1 MMQASYRKIPGGLDN
16 AVRHAE
22 IKGLNEMFIVDADCH
37 QDEPF
42 TLFSKYLPEK
52 YRKEF
57 TNERLLTIAR
67 KYEEDY
73 SKYAIE
79 GDAPRDD
86 VKIALSALQRMNRAP
101 GDRTM
106 GGRVKRPEVRSR
118 LSYQTHNAEMR
129 PEELVDLFTKRMHDI
144 GIKRSIVFPTQMLE
158 IGTYS
163 EHGVEIA
170 VANAYI
176 DYMLDKFLG
185 KYPEILTCV
194 YAPPNRPEEAAE
206 LVERTGSEEGVVG
219 VFVTPNGPCP
229 LSGDESWDPI
239 YRVAQKKG
247 LPVIFHGAAGKLPP
261 FDKFKSFLGRH
272 ALGFPWYLVLQIT
285 SLVIEGVPERFPN
298 LKFGFI
304 EGGVSWIPWVMY
316 RLDDEYR
323 KRRSEAPL
331 LKKMPS
337 EYMKEFYYSSQPL
350 ERPTNIRDLEW
361 IFKAFDAENHL
372 MYASDYPHWDFDT
385 PSAIYDL
392 PFLSRE
398 AKEKILGQNAKK
410 LFRLGN

>member
-1 MMQASYRKIPGGLDN
+1 MKQTRYRNIPGGLDN
-16 AVRHAE
+16 AVKHAE
-22 IKGLNEMFIVDADCH
+22 IKGLDQMFIVDADCH

-42 TLFSKYLPEK
+42 TLFSKYLPDK
-52 YRKEF
+52 FRKEF
-57 TNERLLTIAR
+57 SNERLLQMAR
-67 KYEEDY
+67 RYEDDY
-73 SKYAIE
+73 SKYALE
-79 GDAPRDD
+79 SDAPRDD
-86 VKIALSALQRMNRAP
+86 VKLALSALRRMNRAP

-118 LSYQTHNAEMR
+118 LTYRDQNAEMK
-129 PEELVDLFTKRMHDI
+129 PDEVVDLFTRRMHDI
-144 GIKRSIVFPTQMLE
+144 GIKRSVVFPTQMLE

-163 EHGVEIA
+163 EHGIEVA

-176 DYMLDKFLG
+176 DYMIDNYLG
-185 KYPEILTCV
+185 KYPEILTCI
-194 YAPPNRPEEAAE
+194 YAPASRPNEAEEII
-206 LVERTGSEEGVVG
+206 ERAGSEKGVVG
-219 VFVTPNGPCP
+219 VFVTPNGPGP
-229 LSGDESWDPI
+229 LAGDESWDPI
-239 YRVAQKKG
+239 YRAAQRKG
-247 LPVIFHGAAGKLPP
+247 LPVIFHSSPGKLPP

-272 ALGFPWYLVLQIT
+272 ALGFPWFLIIHIT
-285 SLVIEGVPERFPN
+285 SLVTEGVPERFPK

-331 LKKMPS
+331 LTKMPS
-337 EYMKEFYYSSQPL
+337 EYMKEFYYTSQPL

-392 PFLSRE
+392 PFLSRQ
-398 AKEKILGQNAKK
+398 AKEKILGSNATQ
-410 LFRLGN
+410 LFKMD